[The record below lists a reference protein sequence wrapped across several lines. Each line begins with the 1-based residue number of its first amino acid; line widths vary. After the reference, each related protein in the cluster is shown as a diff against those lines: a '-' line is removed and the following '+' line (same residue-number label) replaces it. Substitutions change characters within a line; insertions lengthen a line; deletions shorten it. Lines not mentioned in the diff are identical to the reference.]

1 VDTSHYFPMT
11 ISVSS
16 SDVEEDLDDVGDE
29 GWEEDFD
36 E

>member
-1 VDTSHYFPMT
+1 MT

-16 SDVEEDLDDVGDE
+16 SDVEEDFDDVGDE